1 MLPHLTTDDLALATV
16 TAMRVV
22 KERLIANNVDVGA
35 IEDLAERSA
44 QDLVVR
50 QHRDNAGNMLRIML
64 GARQG
69 E

>member
-16 TAMRVV
+16 TAMRIV
-22 KERLIANNVDVGA
+22 KELLVANNVDIVT

-44 QDLVVR
+44 QELVVR
-50 QHRDNAGNMLRIML
+50 QHRDNAGNILRIML